1 MEEFKP
7 VVFKVGSQRFG
18 VDISKV
24 QGIEKEQAIVAV
36 PNTADYIKGII
47 NLRGDVIPVYSLK
60 KKFNMEDAAG
70 NEPQYIIV
78 WIKNSL
84 MALEVDGV
92 EEIHNVE
99 TDMLHSVPAI
109 INSGDTSYMQ
119 NVVSSGDDLIIIIDI
134 DQLLSA
140 SEYEKMDKLVKNQ

>member
-60 KKFNMEDAAG
+60 KKFNMEDTAG

-78 WIKNSL
+78 WIKDSL

-134 DQLLSA
+134 DQLLTA

>member
-60 KKFNMEDAAG
+60 KKFNMKDTAG

-78 WIKNSL
+78 WIKDSL

>member
-7 VVFKVGSQRFG
+7 VVFRVGAQKFG
-18 VDISKV
+18 VDINIV
-24 QGIEKEQAIVAV
+24 RGIEKEQDIVDV
-36 PNTADYIKGII
+36 PNTAEYIKGII

-60 KKFNMEDAAG
+60 KKFHMPDDKCD
-70 NEPQYIIV
+70 EPQYIIV
-78 WIKNSL
+78 MIKGSL

-99 TDMLHSVPAI
+99 EDMLHQVPAVI
-109 INSGDTSYMQ
+109 SDGDTSYMQ
-119 NVVSSGDDLIIIIDI
+119 SVVSLGKDLVIIINIDR
-134 DQLLSA
+134 LLSD